1 MSCVVFESVS
11 RSYGTTVALEH
22 FDIELQEGEFLALLG
37 PSGCGKTTALRL
49 LAGFIGPTGGRI
61 FMDGVD
67 LAHVPP
73 ERRDIGMVFQEY
85 ALFPHM
91 TVLENVAFGLRE
103 RRQRGAAALVRARE
117 LLQLVRLP
125 DLEGRYPA
133 ELSGGQQQRVALAR
147 AVAFGP
153 RLLLMDEPLGALD
166 LKLRE
171 AMQIEI
177 KRIQRTLGITTLY
190 VTHDQ
195 GEAISMAD
203 RIAVM
208 NRGRIVQLGT
218 PPEVYD
224 RPRSRFVA
232 DFLGRVNLAT
242 AGVLAREDGWLH
254 VGLGAARLAVPLP
267 GRRGP
272 AAEGSTVCL
281 AVRPES
287 LRLGGKP
294 RPGDNVLEGRV
305 VQRIFAGSILKV
317 MVEIA
322 GTTTWTAEVPPDS
335 PIPSDGSSLQLSWSS
350 ERTTLLE
357 ED

>member
-1 MSCVVFESVS
+1 MSCVVFERVV
-11 RSYGTTVALEH
+11 RSYGATVALEH
-22 FDIELQEGEFLALLG
+22 FDIELREGEFLALLG

-49 LAGFIGPTGGRI
+49 LAGFIRPTSGRI
-61 FMDGVD
+61 LMDGAE
-67 LAHVPP
+67 LTHVPP

-103 RRQRGAAALVRARE
+103 RRQRSAAVLARARE

-125 DLEGRYPA
+125 ELEGRYPT

-218 PPEVYD
+218 PAEVYD

-232 DFLGRVNLAT
+232 EFLGRVNLAT
-242 AGVLAREDGWLH
+242 ARVLASEGGWLH
-254 VGLGAARLAVPLP
+254 LALGAAQVAVPLP
-267 GRRGP
+267 AGNDAVAD
-272 AAEGSTVCL
+272 AATVCI

-287 LRLGGKP
+287 VRLGGAA
-294 RPGDNVLEGRV
+294 RPGDNSLEGRV
-305 VQRIFAGSILKV
+305 LQRIFAGSMVKV
-317 MVEIA
+317 LVQIA
-322 GTTTWTAEVPPDS
+322 DQTTWTAEVPPDS
-335 PIPSDGSSLQLSWSS
+335 PVPSDGSPLRLSWSR
-350 ERTTLLE
+350 ERTILLE
-357 ED
+357 DD

>member
-1 MSCVVFESVS
+1 MSSVVFDGVA
-11 RSYGTTVALEH
+11 RSYGATVALEH
-22 FDIELQEGEFLALLG
+22 FDIELREGEFLALLG

-49 LAGFIGPTGGRI
+49 LAGFIRPTGGRI
-61 FMDGVD
+61 LMDGVD
-67 LAHVPP
+67 LTHVPP

-103 RRQRGAAALVRARE
+103 RRQRGAAVLARARE

-125 DLEGRYPA
+125 ELEGRYPA

-218 PPEVYD
+218 PAEVYD

-242 AGVLAREDGWLH
+242 ARVLSTDGGRL
-254 VGLGAARLAVPLP
+254 GLALGSARLEVPVPPGAQGATVGTAVPI
-267 GRRGP
+267 
-272 AAEGSTVCL
+272 

-287 LRLGGKP
+287 LRLDGTP
-294 RPGDNVLEGRV
+294 RPGDCAVEGRI
-305 VQRIFAGSILKV
+305 VQRIFAGNLLKV
-317 MVEIA
+317 MVA
-322 GTTTWTAEVPPDS
+322 LGDDTAWMAEVPPDS
-335 PIPSDGSSLQLSWSS
+335 PVPPDGSLVRLCWPSD
-350 ERTTLLE
+350 RTTVLE